1 MNTTIDLMLLASIAG
16 AGIFIGLATVLAI
29 LLILKPR
36 GSNRHTVPQADA
48 ESTPESTPDT
58 TAGRGRRA
66 LAVLIGGVLL
76 LSLGLPAALL
86 ALSPGEAPPAADTV
100 SPPPMASTE
109 PSANITP
116 PAVPEAPPPTPA
128 APEPD
133 PKPTATPEPAAPD
146 YFVVSNL
153 KLTPD
158 PDSGHNWY
166 RVSVNVANTGSTA
179 DSLLLTAKAGDR
191 TVTPQQITLGAGD
204 NVTLELNSL
213 AREIGFLATMYEN
226 GVSTQRRHEVIVQN
240 FRETLVFDYPLRLES
255 ADTGKIIQPDWE
267 ILSRDIGDVEMIID
281 TGYIYT
287 HRMNW
292 QITLRSNT
300 EPHRIFTITLTLLD
314 AKGDIILQKASE
326 NNELP
331 RWDTQT
337 FSGFVNLREEEK
349 ERLAGYRI
357 NVLCTSGCGEPAE

>member
-1 MNTTIDLMLLASIAG
+1 MNTMVDLTLLASIAG
-16 AGIFIGLATVLAI
+16 AGIFIGLVTVLSV

-36 GSNRHTVPQADA
+36 GNNRQAVPQADA
-48 ESTPESTPDT
+48 ESTPESTSGIA
-58 TAGRGRRA
+58 AGRGPRA
-66 LAVLIGGVLL
+66 LAVLIVGILL

-86 ALSPGEAPPAADTV
+86 ALSPGNAPPGDTV
-100 SPPPMASTE
+100 SPPTSAPTE
-109 PSANITP
+109 PSANITQP
-116 PAVPEAPPPTPA
+116 TVPEAPPPTPA

-133 PKPTATPEPAAPD
+133 PKPAATPEPAEPD
-146 YFVVSNL
+146 NFVVSNL
-153 KLTPD
+153 VLTPD
-158 PDSGHNWY
+158 PESGHNWY
-166 RVSVNVANTGSTA
+166 RVSVNVANTGSKA
-179 DSLLLTAKAGDR
+179 GSLILTAKAGDR
-191 TVTPQQITLGAGD
+191 TVTPQQITLGGGD
-204 NVTLELNSL
+204 NVTLELKSL

-226 GVSTQRRHEVIVQN
+226 SVSTLRRHEVIVQN
-240 FRETLVFDYPLRLES
+240 LRETLVFDYPLRLES
-255 ADTGKIIQPDWE
+255 ADTGKITQPDWE
-267 ILSRDIGDVEMIID
+267 ILSRDISDIETIID

-287 HRMNW
+287 HRLGW

-300 EPHRIFTITLTLLD
+300 EPHRVFMITLTLLD
-314 AKGDIILQKASE
+314 AKGDIILQKAYE